1 MNAKFQKLYKKIS
14 IAFRENKRLL
24 ATLLDSDKVE
34 FDAIK
39 VLVQKINQLPPA
51 HLFIGKS
58 CLCSNLIENLILAIK
73 ECTFLPKLLFPRHS
87 S

>member
-1 MNAKFQKLYKKIS
+1 MNAKFQKLYKEIS

-24 ATLLDSDKVE
+24 PILLESDKVE
-34 FDAIK
+34 FDPIK
-39 VLVQKINQLPPA
+39 VLVLKINQFPAA
-51 HLFIGKS
+51 HLFIGKR
-58 CLCSNLIENLILAIK
+58 CVCFNLIENLILAIK